1 MIVLPVVGEGRGVD
15 LLEPV
20 GRGHRRRGGGLRG
33 QGVVAVM
40 VRGHRR
46 HGGHSR
52 ALAWTGDRH
61 DVSHG

>member
-20 GRGHRRRGGGLRG
+20 GRGHRRRGGGLGG

-61 DVSHG
+61 DVSQG

>member
-1 MIVLPVVGEGRGVD
+1 MSEGRGID

-20 GRGHRRRGGGLRG
+20 GRGHRRRGGGLRC

-40 VRGHRR
+40 VRGHGG

-61 DVSHG
+61 DVSQ